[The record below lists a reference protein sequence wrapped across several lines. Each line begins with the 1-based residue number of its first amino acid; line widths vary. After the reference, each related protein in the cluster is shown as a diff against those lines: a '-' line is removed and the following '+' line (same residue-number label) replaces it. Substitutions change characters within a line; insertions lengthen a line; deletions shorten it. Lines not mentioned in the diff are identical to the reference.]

1 MKQKIIQF
9 LWGFY
14 VVLWSLLG
22 VGPITLGIIG
32 LCILHTEEKAW
43 IAVFMFFV
51 CVVVIIFGVFMI
63 ASLGECFQSR
73 LNKQTVEEKHN
84 ES

>member
-9 LWGFY
+9 LYGLY
-14 VVLWSLLG
+14 VTMWSLLG

-32 LCILHTEEKAW
+32 LCILHTEENAW
-43 IAVFMFFV
+43 MSVLMFFA
-51 CVVVIIFGVFMI
+51 CVASIIFGACMI
-63 ASLGECFQSR
+63 ATLGECFQTCID
-73 LNKQTVEEKHN
+73 KQTVEEEHN